1 MAIEQ
6 KGQKDRSFEERLN
19 QARKKSDEAPS
30 FEKADPVPTSSMG
43 IAFKM
48 GIELVVG
55 SGVGAFIGFW
65 FDKWFGTAPLFL
77 IVLLI
82 AGFASGI
89 RNIVRDAVRMQND
102 AETPD

>member
-1 MAIEQ
+1 MADERKSQ
-6 KGQKDRSFEERLN
+6 QDRSFEERLN
-19 QARKKSDEAPS
+19 QARKKADEAPS
-30 FEKADPVPTSSMG
+30 FEKADPVPTSPMG
-43 IAFKM
+43 VAFKM

-65 FDKWFGTAPLFL
+65 FDKWFGTTPLFL

-89 RNIVRDAVRMQND
+89 RTIVRDAARMQD
-102 AETPD
+102 DTDT